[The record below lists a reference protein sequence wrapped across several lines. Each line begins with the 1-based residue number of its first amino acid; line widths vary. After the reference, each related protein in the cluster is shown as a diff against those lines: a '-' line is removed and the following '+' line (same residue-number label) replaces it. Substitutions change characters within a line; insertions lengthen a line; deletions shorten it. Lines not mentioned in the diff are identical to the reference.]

1 MCGEMMND
9 KQTPATEETLSQY
22 PEEVREKLAELLG
35 TVPFIRNLIS
45 AGRRRAKDMP
55 HDSKGRV
62 IVDFANPHILEN
74 MDYFRPSAIHYEK
87 YGCYTRLKVN
97 GNPNSEYGRWVHEEL
112 RRCWDGY
119 VRESDGEWVTGYMY
133 WYLNYCP
140 IMVTKVGED
149 GSANR
154 VEGFP
159 RVWDGVYLRFH
170 YLDKARREGKH
181 AIELARRGCGKS
193 FGLAAIM
200 SHNFVVGR
208 NSAACRRV
216 MTVLTA
222 YQNEYLSGKDGTL
235 SKFTPMIDF
244 QARETQF
251 PRRRLVNTAQKMQW
265 VMGYKDVETGT
276 DMGTLNQVIG
286 VSSKDDEAKLRGKRG
301 DILIEEMGSFP
312 KLLSIYNT
320 IRYGVEEGDKAFGQI
335 YLVGTANEDASD
347 FSSARKLLYSP
358 RAYNILEVD
367 NVYDKPGGAAK
378 FGFFFPAYLSRLGC
392 MDEDGNSDV
401 VKALLQILMKREE
414 ARYSSDPSTMLRVV
428 AEMPITPAEAMMK
441 ADRSI
446 FPVSQLEERLRQI
459 DSDASFYDSVLSGS
473 LVLKDGKVTFR
484 PGAADPIRKFP
495 LEDNDGR
502 DGAVEIFE
510 LPQTGHD
517 GKPVAGRYI
526 AGLDPYDDDASHT
539 TSLGSLF
546 ILDLWTDRIVCEY
559 TGRPAFADDMYETV
573 RKCLLFYNARLN
585 YENNKKGLFAYFQR
599 MHCVHL
605 LTETLDIL
613 RDKNII
619 KESGYGNKAVG
630 TNATLPVNSYAR
642 MRLRDWLLTPVQTP
656 SADGGTDTVPL
667 LYTLRS
673 RALLQELISWNSE
686 GNFDR
691 VSAMGMLML
700 LREDELAKCGGEPR
714 REDGGK
720 PEGILADPFFERYDK
735 ALKEADLRKSRLI
748 ALNDYIC
755 IS

>member
-1 MCGEMMND
+1 MADMMND
-9 KQTPATEETLSQY
+9 RQTPVTEGLLSGY
-22 PEEVREKLAELLG
+22 PEEVRERLSELLG
-35 TVPFIRNLIS
+35 TVPFIRNLTS
-45 AGRRRAKDMP
+45 SGRRRAKDMP
-55 HDSKGRV
+55 HDDKGRV
-62 IVDFANPHILEN
+62 IVDFANPHILEG
-74 MDYFRPSAIHYEK
+74 MDYFRPSAIHFEK
-87 YGCYTRLKVN
+87 HGCYTRLKVN
-97 GNPNSEYGRWVHEEL
+97 GNPNSEYGRWAREEL
-112 RRCWDGY
+112 RRCWEGY

-149 GSANR
+149 GTANR

-170 YLDKARREGKH
+170 YLEKARREGKH

-208 NSAACRRV
+208 NAAACRRV

-251 PRRRLVNTAQKMQW
+251 PRRRLVSTAQKMQW

-367 NVYDKPGGAAK
+367 NVYDKPGGADK

-392 MDEDGNSDV
+392 MDGDGNSDV

-441 ADRSI
+441 AERSI

-459 DSDASFYDSVLSGS
+459 DSDVKFYDSVLGGD
-473 LVLKDGKVTFR
+473 LVLKDGKVSFR
-484 PGAADPIRKFP
+484 PGGSDPIRKFP

-510 LPQTGHD
+510 PPQAGRD
-517 GKPVAGRYI
+517 GKPMPGRYI

-573 RKCLLFYNARLN
+573 RKCLLYYDARLN

-613 RDKNII
+613 RDKNIV

-642 MRLRDWLLTPVQTP
+642 MRLRDWLLTPATVP
-656 SADGGTDTVPL
+656 SGDGGTETVPM

-673 RALLQELISWNSE
+673 RALIQELIAWNSE

-700 LREDELAKCGGEPR
+700 LREDALAKCGGEPR
-714 REDGGK
+714 RVDDGK
-720 PEGILADPFFERYDK
+720 PEGILADPFFGLYDK
-735 ALKEADLRKSRLI
+735 ALKEGGRRKSPG
-748 ALNDYIC
+748 NDYIC
-755 IS
+755 VS